1 MLADHTKIIARIHII
16 SYFPISWS
24 LLSM

>member
-1 MLADHTKIIARIHII
+1 MLADHTKIIARIHSI